1 MPFDLNEHH
10 RLKTCW
16 FKYERIIKNLNR
28 RKYFIVK
35 NMLENKEASCLEEA
49 ENDFK
54 KEVKT
59 LDDERRKEMKK
70 IQKEVRAEK
79 KIEQAKE
86 KVQEEMRKEALS
98 AKREALRLKR
108 EQNKAEQANA
118 PVRRSRRLAKKDS
131 SSPCSLYLVNK

>member
-1 MPFDLNEHH
+1 M
-10 RLKTCW
+10 
-16 FKYERIIKNLNR
+16 
-28 RKYFIVK
+28 
-35 NMLENKEASCLEEA
+35 NKEVNCLEEV

-54 KEVKT
+54 KQLKT
-59 LDDERRKEMKK
+59 LEDGRRKEMKK

-79 KIEQAKE
+79 KIEKAQE

-118 PVRRSRRLAKKDS
+118 PVRRSRRLAKKES
-131 SSPCSLYLVNK
+131 SSPISM

>member
-1 MPFDLNEHH
+1 MPFDLNEDR

-16 FKYERIIKNLNR
+16 FKYEKSIKELNR
-28 RKYFIVK
+28 RKYYIVK
-35 NMLENKEASCLEEA
+35 NMLANKEVSCLEEA
-49 ENDFK
+49 ENEIKQDL
-54 KEVKT
+54 KT
-59 LDDERRKEMKK
+59 LEDERRKEMKK

-108 EQNKAEQANA
+108 EQNKAEQANV

-131 SSPCSLYLVNK
+131 SSPCSLYLRNK

>member
-1 MPFDLNEHH
+1 MPFDLNEDR

-16 FKYERIIKNLNR
+16 FNYEKSIKELNR
-28 RKYFIVK
+28 RKYYIVK
-35 NMLENKEASCLEEA
+35 NMNKEVNCLEEV

-54 KEVKT
+54 NQLKT
-59 LDDERRKEMKK
+59 LEDGRRKEMKK

-79 KIEQAKE
+79 KIEKDLEQLQMELHKE
-86 KVQEEMRKEALS
+86 KLS
-98 AKREALRLKR
+98 AKREALRVKR

-131 SSPCSLYLVNK
+131 SSPCSL

>member
-1 MPFDLNEHH
+1 MPFDLNEDS

-16 FKYERIIKNLNR
+16 FKHGKSIKELNRRRYYIIKNLN
-28 RKYFIVK
+28 
-35 NMLENKEASCLEEA
+35 KEVNCLEEV

-54 KEVKT
+54 KQLKT
-59 LDDERRKEMKK
+59 LEDERRKEMKK
-70 IQKEVRAEK
+70 IQKQVRAEK
-79 KIEQAKE
+79 MIEKAQE

-98 AKREALRLKR
+98 AKREALRLKH

-131 SSPCSLYLVNK
+131 SSPCSL